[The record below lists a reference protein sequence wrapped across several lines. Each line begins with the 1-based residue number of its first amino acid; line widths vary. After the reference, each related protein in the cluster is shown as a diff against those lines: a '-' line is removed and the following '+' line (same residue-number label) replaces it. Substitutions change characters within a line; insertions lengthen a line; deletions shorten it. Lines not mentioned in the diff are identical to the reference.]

1 MSIIKPFLSTLKYI
15 IFFGLALA
23 LLFLA
28 FRNQD
33 PSELFN
39 ELVKVDFVWVAASM
53 IFGALA
59 IVSRGIRWLTLIDS
73 LGHRS
78 SKTNSIYAVAIGYFS
93 NIAIPRAGEITR
105 CTSLHQTEKIPI
117 DKLFGT
123 IILERIIDLLILI
136 ILIGITFILKFHYIR
151 DFFFSVFNNIDQQEL
166 SNIFL
171 ILLIIIVLLL
181 LLFFIFKH
189 QIKSL
194 YIYDKVKQ
202 FFIGLSDG
210 IKSLSHVKNK
220 VHFFGHTVFIWLM
233 YFAMTYI
240 CFFCIPATSNLSLSD
255 GLFIMVIG
263 GIGMIIP
270 TPGGFG
276 SYHFAVQN
284 GLMLLGINEGI
295 LYSNTDPG
303 LLFATTVHSAQTLM
317 TLIFGS
323 VSLFLLFIRKNRTT

>member
-1 MSIIKPFLSTLKYI
+1 MSIIKSFLSTLKYTV
-15 IFFGLALA
+15 FFGLAVV

-33 PSELFN
+33 PSALFN
-39 ELVKVDFVWVAASM
+39 ELVKVDFTWVAASM

-59 IVSRGIRWLTLIDS
+59 IFSRGIRWLTLIDS
-73 LGHRS
+73 LGYHS

-105 CTSLHQTEKIPI
+105 CTSLHQTEKIPV

-151 DFFFSVFNNIDQQEL
+151 DFFFAAFNNIDQQEL

-181 LLFFIFKH
+181 LLFFVFKN

-194 YIYDKVKQ
+194 YIYDKVKK

-210 IKSLSHVKNK
+210 IKSLSYVKNK

-263 GIGMIIP
+263 GIGMVIP

>member
-1 MSIIKPFLSTLKYI
+1 MSIIKPFLNALKYI
-15 IFFGLALA
+15 VFFALALT

-39 ELVKVDFVWVAASM
+39 ELLKVDFVWVVVSM

-59 IVSRGIRWLTLIDS
+59 IVSRGVRWLILIDS
-73 LGHRS
+73 LGYTS
-78 SKTNSIYAVAIGYFS
+78 SKANSIYSVAIGYFS

-105 CTSLHQTEKIPI
+105 CTSLNQTEKIPV

-123 IILERIIDLLILI
+123 IILERIIDFFILI

-151 DFFFSVFNNIDQQEL
+151 DFFFTTFNNIDQKEL
-166 SNIFL
+166 NNIFL
-171 ILLIIIVLLL
+171 VLFMIIVLSL
-181 LLFFIFKH
+181 LLFFVFKTR
-189 QIKSL
+189 IRSL
-194 YIYDKVKQ
+194 YLYDKVKQ
-202 FFIGLSDG
+202 FFIGISDG
-210 IKSLSHVKNK
+210 IKSLSYVKNK

-263 GIGMIIP
+263 GIGMVIP

-276 SYHFAVQN
+276 SYHFAVKN

-295 LYSNTDPG
+295 FYSNTDPG

-323 VSLFLLFIRKNRTT
+323 VSLFLLFIRKNRNT